1 MTHDAHGLILLVDD
15 NPIQRRLYS
24 DVLTTDGYTVF
35 AASDVKEAEQFLLG
49 NKPSLI
55 VLDIMMPDVD
65 GIEACHRFRKTLGE
79 RIPILFLTAA
89 DTMNVV
95 LAAMKAGGDDYIVKS
110 GSTSHLLDRVRHW
123 RHAGH
128 VNLTERRTKVLAYLR
143 ARARSDLAD
152 RAAANPPDL
161 HAAADSAP
169 RAVSAKH

>member
-1 MTHDAHGLILLVDD
+1 MTHDTHGLILLVDD

-24 DVLTTDGYTVF
+24 DVLTADGYSVF
-35 AASDVKEAEQFLLG
+35 AAGDVKEAEQFLLG

-128 VNLTERRTKVLAYLR
+128 VNLPERRTKVLAYLR
-143 ARARSDLAD
+143 ARARTDYAD
-152 RAAANPPDL
+152 RSAATPGDV
-161 HAAADSAP
+161 HAASDPVPSVA
-169 RAVSAKH
+169 SAKH